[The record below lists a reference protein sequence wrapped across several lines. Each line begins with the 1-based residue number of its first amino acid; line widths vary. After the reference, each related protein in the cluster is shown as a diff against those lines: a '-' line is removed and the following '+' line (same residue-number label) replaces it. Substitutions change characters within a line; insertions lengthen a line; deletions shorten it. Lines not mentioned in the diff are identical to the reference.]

1 MIDQEV
7 NNENVYSFWQDK
19 IVQGKQTLNNG
30 SIAFL
35 KAWVKYTDIKGKL
48 MYESPS
54 EIKIHLDLQ
63 RSYVII
69 IPELV
74 DENGCF
80 CQFNTQY
87 QDMNYQNG
95 ILTIK
100 GNAFNGKPAYIVTI
114 W

>member
-19 IVQGKQTLNNG
+19 IDQGKQTSNNG

-35 KAWVKYTDIKGKL
+35 KARVKYTDIKGNP
-48 MYESPS
+48 MYKSS
-54 EIKIHLDLQ
+54 RGIKIQLDLQ
-63 RSYVII
+63 RSYVIT
-69 IPELV
+69 IPKLADV
-74 DENGCF
+74 YGCF

-87 QDMNYQNG
+87 QDVEYQNG

-100 GNAFNGKPAYIVTI
+100 GNAFNSKPAYIVAI